1 MPTNYYRDY
10 DILSNKYKEYHK
22 DKIKTDL
29 DLHRYEAAKTFWKRN
44 DFNPV
49 LSKFNDE
56 DKEVKY
62 QDRLNTE
69 NKVIA
74 SKSRKILDRK
84 AKG

>member
-22 DKIKTDL
+22 EKVKTDL
-29 DLHRYEAAKTFWKRN
+29 DLHRYEAAKNFWKRN

-49 LSKFNDE
+49 LSKYYDT
-56 DKEVKY
+56 DKEQKY
-62 QDRLNTE
+62 QEKLKME
-69 NKVIA
+69 NDVIA
-74 SKSRKILDRK
+74 SKSRKVLDRN